1 MRRLLLALS
10 AMALARCGILEGH
23 VREEFVQRCEA
34 VAEESRVPTS
44 LATESCEC
52 AADKALEDGVT
63 KINEIDTARVQEIV
77 KECARERMPTFGAEP
92 VENENG

>member
-1 MRRLLLALS
+1 MRHLTIAMSVITLAG
-10 AMALARCGILEGH
+10 CGMVEGQ

-34 VAEESRVPTS
+34 VAEDARVPTS
-44 LATESCEC
+44 LASETCDC